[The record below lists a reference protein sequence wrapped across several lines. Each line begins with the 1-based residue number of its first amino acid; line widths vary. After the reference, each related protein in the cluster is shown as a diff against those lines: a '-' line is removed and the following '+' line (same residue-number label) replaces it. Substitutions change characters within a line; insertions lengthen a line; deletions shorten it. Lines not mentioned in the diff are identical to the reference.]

1 VTTAPNAR
9 PGAETVEQHTSL
21 ALIALFAMGV
31 IVAINMLARPQR
43 GPADSRLLS
52 ASGCRQCGTVVAVRH
67 SAHSVP
73 LTYVEVQMRDGSLRT
88 VRGPGQ
94 GVSIGDVV
102 EIRDDAL
109 TPRDA
114 F

>member
-1 VTTAPNAR
+1 MTTAPHTR
-9 PGAETVEQHTSL
+9 PEAETVEQHTSL
-21 ALIALFAMGV
+21 ALIALFAIGV
-31 IVAINMLARPQR
+31 IVAVNILARPER
-43 GPADSRLLS
+43 GLADSRLLN
-52 ASGCRQCGTVVAVRH
+52 ASGCPQCGTVVAVRH

-73 LTYVEVQMRDGSLRT
+73 LIYIEVQMRDGSLRT

-102 EIRDDAL
+102 EVRDDAV

>member
-1 VTTAPNAR
+1 MDQQTP
-9 PGAETVEQHTSL
+9 L
-21 ALIALFAMGV
+21 ALIALLAIGV
-31 IVAINMLARPQR
+31 ILAVNMLARPQR
-43 GPADSRLLS
+43 GPADSRLLN

-102 EIRDDAL
+102 EVRGDAL